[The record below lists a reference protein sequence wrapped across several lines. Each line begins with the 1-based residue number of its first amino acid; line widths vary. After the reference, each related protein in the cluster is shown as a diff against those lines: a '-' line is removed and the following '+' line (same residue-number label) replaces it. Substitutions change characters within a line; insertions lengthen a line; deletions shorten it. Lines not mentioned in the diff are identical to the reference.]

1 MRTAIV
7 ALITTIA
14 LLSSVMAAPRKVLV
28 LPLDGNA
35 PAEQKAQLDESLIKL
50 TKANADGDVTVGDTT
65 FAETASAVGCDPQ
78 TPECAET
85 VRSTLAV
92 DELIYGNAD
101 TADGTTTVTVQR
113 ASKDAPSA
121 TQVAVIAETDT
132 GDKAEAA
139 LEPMFGST
147 SVVPEDPAAGSDAG
161 SAAVGEPVVR
171 KNFFDTRERK
181 LGVGLAAGGTIALV
195 IGLSFWAAKSDLQEQ
210 IDNHPNETLTEL
222 QALAALE
229 DRAGERALWGNLMV
243 ALGLGLGGAGA
254 YYLYKD
260 HQNRSTTVAP
270 APVEAGTGMTLVL
283 RGRW

>member
-1 MRTAIV
+1 MRATIV

-14 LLSSVMAAPRKVLV
+14 LLSSVIAAPRKVLV

-35 PAEQKAQLDESLIKL
+35 PAEQKSQLDESLVKL
-50 TKANADGDVTVGDTT
+50 TKAKTVGDVTVGDTT
-65 FAETASAVGCDPQ
+65 FTETASAVGCDAQ
-78 TPECAET
+78 APECAET

-92 DELIYGNAD
+92 DELIYGTAD

-113 ASKDAPSA
+113 ASKDAPAA
-121 TQVAVIAETDT
+121 TQVAVLAETDP

-139 LEPMFGST
+139 LEPIFATMP
-147 SVVPEDPAAGSDAG
+147 VAAEEPAAGSIAG
-161 SAAVGEPVVR
+161 SDAVAEPVVR

-181 LGVGLAAGGTIALV
+181 LGVGLAAGGAIALV
-195 IGLSFWAAKSDLQEQ
+195 IGLSFWSSKNDLQAR
-210 IDNHPNETLTEL
+210 IDNHPNETLSQL
-222 QALAALE
+222 QALTALE
-229 DRAGERALWGNLMV
+229 DRAAGRALWGNIMV

-260 HQNRSTTVAP
+260 HQNRGATVAP
-270 APVEAGTGMTLVL
+270 APVEAGTGMTVVL